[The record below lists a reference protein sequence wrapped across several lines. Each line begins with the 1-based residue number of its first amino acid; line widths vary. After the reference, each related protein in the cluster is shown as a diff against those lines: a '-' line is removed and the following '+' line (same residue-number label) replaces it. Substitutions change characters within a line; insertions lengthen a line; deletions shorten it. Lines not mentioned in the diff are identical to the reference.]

1 MSKRFTADRA
11 KPNTQWATANAL
23 RVTVLARI
31 VDQDQLICRIHDPH
45 VIEGLTYPANA
56 RWLFAADGTFLWYN
70 DGRATRAELDNL
82 KLVEEWS
89 EELHRPKKV
98 KSTKIEAVE
107 LPQTLINPDIPE
119 LPKKKNLL
127 QRILGG

>member
-1 MSKRFTADRA
+1 MSQRFTTYRA
-11 KPNTQWATANAL
+11 RVNTQWATNNGT

-31 VDQDQLICRIHDPH
+31 AQDYLICQIHDPH

-70 DGRATRAELDNL
+70 DGRATRTELDNL

-98 KSTKIEAVE
+98 KSTQIEAVE

-127 QRILGG
+127 QRIIGG